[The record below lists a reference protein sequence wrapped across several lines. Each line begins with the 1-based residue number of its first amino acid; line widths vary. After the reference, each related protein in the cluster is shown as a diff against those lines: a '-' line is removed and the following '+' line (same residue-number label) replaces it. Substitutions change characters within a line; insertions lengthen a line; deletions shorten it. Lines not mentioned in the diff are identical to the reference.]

1 MGKFRLKNI
10 LELKPYMKIL
20 IDKDVPLDEDG
31 NYLVNVGYE
40 RVSTDRQADF
50 GYGLDIQESDIV
62 GYAKSHDLSNLVV
75 FVDDGYTGTNMNRP
89 AIKGIINMIKAF
101 NEGKSNVRIN
111 LMIVPRIDR
120 LARTLLGTLL
130 FIQDY
135 IVEKKDSKGSLVN
148 NNRYDINFISVQETY
163 VNVDANNPTSKLTLV
178 LFAGL
183 AEYDRDIT
191 VKKLKDGRNMRVAS
205 GKWMGGGNRP
215 IGYKYDKEQGILV
228 QVPDEAEKIKEAYRL
243 FVDEHWSPIKIA
255 HRLGFKGDRVV
266 IQILQRKTNAGYIVY
281 NGNEYLGLHEP
292 IISLERW
299 QEAQDEFERRSVGRT
314 SKPNYLLAG
323 LLVCGE
329 CGAKMRYQM
338 WNKKTREC
346 KVVCYSQQ
354 TSKKSLIK
362 DENCDNERY
371 WQSEIEE
378 AVIKELFKLGTLFSP
393 VQKGNKEIPFFDPI
407 TALTEELKK
416 EKRKLSKLYDFDD
429 DLEEDEVLKEKIIET
444 RRKIT
449 SLTEQIELEQEQKN
463 ISRRFNRA
471 QSIVCNLEDGW
482 DRLSSKKKKDI
493 CRELIDRV
501 VVHKN
506 GTLDVHLKLESYLK
520 K

>member
-1 MGKFRLKNI
+1 MGRFKLKNI

-20 IDKDVPLDEDG
+20 IDKDVPFDEEG
-31 NYLVNVGYE
+31 NYLINIAYE
-40 RVSTDRQADF
+40 RVSTDRQADV
-50 GYGLDIQESDIV
+50 GYGLDIQESQIMK
-62 GYAKSHDLSNLVV
+62 YAKSRELTNLVV

-89 AIKGIINMIKAF
+89 AIKCIMNMIKSF
-101 NEGKSNVRIN
+101 NEGKSNIRIN

-135 IVEKKDSKGSLVN
+135 IVEKRDSKGSLIN
-148 NNRYDINFISVQETY
+148 NNRYDINFVSTEETY
-163 VNVDANNPTSKLTLV
+163 VNVDSNNPTNKLTLV

-183 AEYDRDIT
+183 AEYDRDII
-191 VKKLKDGRNMRVAS
+191 VKKLKDGRTMRVAS

-228 QVPDEAEKIKEAYRL
+228 QVPEEAEKIKEAYRL
-243 FVDEHWSPIKIA
+243 FVDEHWSPAKIA
-255 HRLGFKGDRVV
+255 DRLGFKGERVV
-266 IQILQRKTNAGYIVY
+266 IQILRRKTNAGYIVY

-292 IISLERW
+292 IVSLERW

-329 CGAKMRYQM
+329 CGAKMRYQI
-338 WNKKTREC
+338 WNRKTRDC
-346 KVVCYSQQ
+346 KIVCYSQQ

-362 DENCDNERY
+362 DENCDNEKY
-371 WQSEIEE
+371 WQSDIEE
-378 AVIKELFKLGTLFSP
+378 AVVKELFKLGTLLSP
-393 VQKGNKEIPFFDPI
+393 VKKEGRELLAFDPVA
-407 TALTEELKK
+407 TLSEELKK
-416 EKRKLSKLYDFDD
+416 EKRKLAKLYDFEDDSDD
-429 DLEEDEVLKEKIIET
+429 DEILKEKIIET

-463 ISRRFNRA
+463 IARRLNRA

-482 DRLSSKKKKDI
+482 DSLSSKKKKDI

-501 VVHKN
+501 VVNKN
-506 GTLDVHLKLESYLK
+506 GTLDVHLKLESYIRK
-520 K
+520 